1 MNTKDFPKTSLESIS
16 DHCVSDLTTDR
27 KSDA

>member
-1 MNTKDFPKTSLESIS
+1 MNAEDFPKTSLESIS
-16 DHCVSDLTTDR
+16 DHSVSDLTTDR